1 MKKIL
6 WIVVLLTV
14 MISCKQEPTKITF
27 ENMTCCDYINY
38 NTYYSTY
45 EKSIDDPEVALE
57 SYESCE
63 KGITTKPGIIF
74 GYRSEET
81 IGYPKMT
88 TQIMYENSRMM
99 VFNATTDIDP
109 ELTSPMA
116 YYNLPKKGKY
126 IVNLIANDK
135 IIARGEIEYR

>member
-6 WIVVLLTV
+6 WVVILLTV

-63 KGITTKPGIIF
+63 KGITTNIF
-74 GYRSEET
+74 QIVFKIAICARSE
-81 IGYPKMT
+81 ISNY
-88 TQIMYENSRMM
+88 QQR
-99 VFNATTDIDP
+99 
-109 ELTSPMA
+109 
-116 YYNLPKKGKY
+116 
-126 IVNLIANDK
+126 
-135 IIARGEIEYR
+135 

>member
-14 MISCKQEPTKITF
+14 IISCKQEPKPAIIDF
-27 ENMTCCDYINY
+27 ANLTCCDYINY

-99 VFNATTDIDP
+99 VFNRS
-109 ELTSPMA
+109 EE
-116 YYNLPKKGKY
+116 
-126 IVNLIANDK
+126 
-135 IIARGEIEYR
+135 R